1 MKGSL
6 VEAKPR
12 PIHLELTRSQ
22 RQVLH
27 HLILYI
33 LMPAVGIIFIAPFL
47 WMVITSLKVSEQV
60 FTWPPIF
67 IPQPVKWINYYDALT
82 FLPFGRY
89 FFNSFFLCV
98 VVVSGTLLSNTLI
111 AYGFSRVD
119 WIGRDIVFWLVL
131 STMMLPMQVTMIPI
145 YIIFRKLGWVGG
157 FLPLMVPAFF
167 GSAYYTFLLR
177 QFFRGI
183 PFELSEAAR
192 IDGCSELGIL
202 RYIILP
208 LAKPALT
215 TIALFAFIGT
225 WNDFLGP
232 LIYLRDEQLYTVT
245 LGLQQFQS
253 RYVTPMNQLMAA
265 STVAIIPV
273 LVVFFLAQRMFIE
286 GISITGMGGK

>member
-12 PIHLELTRSQ
+12 PIHFELTRSQ

-27 HLILYI
+27 HLILHI
-33 LMPAVGIIFIAPFL
+33 LMPVVSIIFVAPFL

-67 IPQPVKWINYYDALT
+67 IPQPAKWINYYDALT

-89 FFNSFFLCV
+89 FLNSFLLCV

-202 RYIILP
+202 RHIILP